1 MASKLIVGLG
11 NPGDEF
17 KNSRHNIGFKCLD
30 YIASKLEIPLKFE
43 KKKSVFGKKR
53 FKGMDVIVLKPQTF
67 SNLSGEAV
75 LYIASFLKVDIKDIF
90 VVYDDITRNF
100 GEVEI
105 EKRLEKVSHNAIKAL
120 AMSLKSGDFIKC
132 AIGIGPRPTG
142 ADEEQFYLGNFT
154 DAEESD
160 FQELFE
166 KTYDLALSSLAIEIV

>member
-17 KNSRHNIGFKCLD
+17 RNSRHNIGFRCLD
-30 YIASKLEIPLKFE
+30 YIASKLEITLKFE
-43 KKKSVFGKKR
+43 KKKSIFGKKR
-53 FKGMDVIVLKPQTF
+53 IKGLDVIVLKPQTF

-90 VVYDDITRNF
+90 VVYDDINRKF

-132 AIGIGPRPTG
+132 AIGIGPRPSG
-142 ADEEQFYLGNFT
+142 ADEEQFYLGDFT
-154 DAEESD
+154 GEEESD
-160 FQELFE
+160 FQDVFE
-166 KTYDLALSSLAIEIV
+166 KTFDLALSSLQIDLT